1 MSSYSGWGRAERAL
15 IAGCAESAF
24 RAAEL
29 AVFSNAGNY
38 RRDPTCPLIVPL
50 VNPSHFDI
58 IPYQRSLHSPPLH
71 KGFIVTNANCSTT
84 GLSIPLKALED
95 AFGPLEL
102 VMVTTMQAISGA
114 GYPGVS
120 SLDILDNVVP
130 LIGGEEEKMEW
141 ELAKILGGISPDA
154 TAFDLHAHS
163 PLTVS
168 AACNRVPVLDGHLE
182 CASVRFLRAD
192 KPSVEE
198 VKAALRNFTCEAQT
212 VGCPSAPEQAIF
224 VHDEPDRPQ
233 PRLDRYFQNG
243 AGVSVGRV
251 RECPV
256 LDVKFVVLV
265 NNVSIGAATSSIIN
279 VRSTPFSLLRR
290 LSSRCEADLAPPP
303 LFHDRPSMLWRRV
316 SSYNNVLATCG
327 RSDWESRGSCA
338 VRLLASC
345 DGRFKVHTC
354 FRVRTRLGIP
364 SLSSP
369 SPKYLSPPS
378 SLKVNGDGARRASTT
393 RGGQTR

>member
-1 MSSYSGWGRAERAL
+1 MVKEVRVGVLGATGTVGQRFIVLLSAHPYFKIHALGASSRSAGQTYTKAVRWKQSVPIPLGVRELVVKECKAEEFAECQVVFSGL
-15 IAGCAESAF
+15 DSDVAGTIESAF

-38 RRDPTCPLIVPL
+38 RRDPACPLIVPL

-58 IPYQRSLHSPPLH
+58 IPYQRSLHSPPLQ

-141 ELAKILGGISPDA
+141 ELSKILGGISPDS
-154 TAFDLHAHS
+154 TSFDLHASS
-163 PLTVS
+163 PLTIS

-182 CASVRFLRAD
+182 CASVRFLRKD
-192 KPSVEE
+192 KPSVEA
-198 VKAALRNFTCEAQT
+198 VKEALRNFTCEAQT
-212 VGCPSAPEQAIF
+212 IGCPSAPEQAIF
-224 VHDEPDRPQ
+224 VHEEPDRPQ

-256 LDVKFVVLV
+256 MDIKFVVLV

-279 VRSTPFSLLRR
+279 A
-290 LSSRCEADLAPPP
+290 E
-303 LFHDRPSMLWRRV
+303 
-316 SSYNNVLATCG
+316 Y
-327 RSDWESRGSCA
+327 A
-338 VRLLASC
+338 VA
-345 DGRFKVHTC
+345 K
-354 FRVRTRLGIP
+354 GI
-364 SLSSP
+364 
-369 SPKYLSPPS
+369 
-378 SLKVNGDGARRASTT
+378 VA
-393 RGGQTR
+393 